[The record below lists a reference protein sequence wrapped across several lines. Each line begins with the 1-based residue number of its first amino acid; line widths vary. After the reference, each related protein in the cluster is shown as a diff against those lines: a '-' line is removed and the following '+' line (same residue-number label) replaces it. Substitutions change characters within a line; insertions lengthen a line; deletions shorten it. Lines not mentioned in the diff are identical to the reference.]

1 MWSPSS
7 FLAQASSPINN
18 YVVTIIITW
27 LIEECNRNSVGRRR
41 RSTDLISSC
50 CTSHLISSQLFWWKI
65 QKKNKTF
72 KHLRTTCFKT
82 KLFCSTSPPLCFASY
97 SKLACFYVGLLEKYS
112 KVFQISL
119 FWCWLTWK
127 VFQSIPKYS
136 KLACFYVGLLEK
148 YSKYS
153 KLACFYVGFLE
164 KYYLLLQIQW
174 QGKVIREKPCCPWFG
189 FG

>member
-1 MWSPSS
+1 MVISPSFSSQASSPINDFTIMWSPSS

-18 YVVTIIITW
+18 YVVTITITW

-112 KVFQISL
+112 K
-119 FWCWLTWK
+119 
-127 VFQSIPKYS
+127 YS
-136 KLACFYVGLLEK
+136 KLACFH
-148 YSKYS
+148 
-153 KLACFYVGFLE
+153 VGFLE

>member
-1 MWSPSS
+1 MIKYFQRALIAWIETKNGDLSIIFVTSIITNQR
-7 FLAQASSPINN
+7 LHH

-112 KVFQISL
+112 K
-119 FWCWLTWK
+119 
-127 VFQSIPKYS
+127 
-136 KLACFYVGLLEK
+136 
-148 YSKYS
+148 YS